1 MPHDPLTVKCPD
13 CLAPVGEDCRVDNPQ
28 LAEFGHAGRRDKAR
42 AFAAEEGTCALCGQR
57 MIRVTGHLDEPAVLD
72 VIEEGAGVGAVLRA
86 GASHG
91 AGFADVNGHGV
102 LPRIVANRGPL
113 RREGGAG
120 GPSMDTSR
128 EAAPWKA

>member
-57 MIRVTGHLDEPAVLD
+57 MIRVTDPVETWHPGGLPVDK
-72 VIEEGAGVGAVLRA
+72 GAPL
-86 GASHG
+86 
-91 AGFADVNGHGV
+91 F
-102 LPRIVANRGPL
+102 PRLTV
-113 RREGGAG
+113 
-120 GPSMDTSR
+120 
-128 EAAPWKA
+128 